1 MTSHAPDRLDSPE
14 PPPPPNRPSSVW
26 AALRQL
32 LLRLHFYAG
41 VLVAPFI
48 AVAALTG
55 LLYAYAPQLEQVLYA
70 DQLRVTPGDS
80 ALPLQEQVDTAVAAH
95 PEGTLSAVRPGTAPD
110 ESTRVLLNVEGL
122 PESYRLAVFV
132 DPYNGEV
139 LGETT
144 SYGSS
149 GALPVR
155 SWLSELHR
163 HLHLGEF
170 GRLYGELAASW
181 LWVVALGGVVLWTA
195 RRRRARRLRRTLLP
209 EPSAKGRNRTMSWH
223 GSLGIWAVVGLL
235 MVSATGLTWSR
246 FAGANVTD
254 MRVALGW
261 TTPSL
266 SAPAPSEHADHE
278 EQADHAGHGDHGD
291 HGGHADHGA
300 AGQDVDLDTV
310 LESVHAAGIDGP
322 MEISVP
328 VEEGAPFTVQG
339 TGRSWPVHQD
349 AAAVD
354 ATSGEVVEELRFE
367 DHPFIAKLATW
378 GIAFHM
384 GLLFGLPNQLLLTG
398 IALSAL
404 FLVFWGY
411 RMWWLRRPT
420 RDTAFAM
427 GRPLAPRGAW
437 RGLPWWC
444 LALVA
449 AAAVGVGL
457 FLPVFGVSLLAFLV
471 VDAALGLRRGRTRP
485 ESVPKP

>member
-1 MTSHAPDRLDSPE
+1 MTSHAPDRLGSPE
-14 PPPPPNRPSSVW
+14 TPPPPNRRSPVW

-41 VLVAPFI
+41 ILVAPFI

-110 ESTRVLLNVEGL
+110 ESTRVLLDAEGL
-122 PESYRLAVFV
+122 PESYRHAVFV
-132 DPYNGEV
+132 DPYTGEL
-139 LGETT
+139 LGDTT

-163 HLHLGEF
+163 HLHLGDL
-170 GRLYGELAASW
+170 GRLYSELAASW

-195 RRRRARRLRRTLLP
+195 RRHRARRLRHILLP

-223 GSLGIWAVVGLL
+223 GSLGIWALVGLL
-235 MVSATGLTWSR
+235 VLSATGLTWSR

-254 MRVALGW
+254 VRVALGW
-261 TTPSL
+261 TAPAL
-266 SAPAPSEHADHE
+266 SAPAPAEHG
-278 EQADHAGHGDHGD
+278 GHGDRGGHGEHTD
-291 HGGHADHGA
+291 HGS
-300 AGQDVDLDTV
+300 AGQGADLDTV
-310 LESVHAAGIDGP
+310 LESVRAAGLDGP
-322 MEISVP
+322 LEISVP
-328 VEEGAPFTVQG
+328 VEEGAPFTVQE
-339 TGRSWPVHQD
+339 TGRAWPVQQD

-354 ATSGEVVEELRFE
+354 AMSGEVVEQLRFE
-367 DHPFIAKLATW
+367 DHPLMAKMATW

-384 GLLFGLPNQLLLTG
+384 GLLFGLPNQLLLTAVG
-398 IALSAL
+398 LGALL
-404 FLVFWGY
+404 LVFWGY

-420 RDTAFAM
+420 RDTAFSV

-485 ESVPKP
+485 EAVPSP